1 MLGTVL
7 ARAPY
12 IVHAPS
18 HYPSWLGL
26 TLACVAVASECVIP
40 KKVHFLA
47 VISGHVINQD
57 SEVAPYLHHQH
68 YLVAVTTFYNVTGSK
83 KQKANL
89 PSKEREGSGY
99 SVFG

>member
-1 MLGTVL
+1 MVL

-12 IVHAPS
+12 IVHAAS
-18 HYPSWLGL
+18 HYPSWLRL

-57 SEVAPYLHHQH
+57 SVVAPYLHHQR
-68 YLVAVTTFYNVTGSK
+68 YVVAVTTFYNVTSSE
-83 KQKANL
+83 KQNC
-89 PSKEREGSGY
+89 R
-99 SVFG
+99 